1 LMLLPLVSD
10 PGTSGQAWNLR
21 TIFAWFVQESILKEK
36 KYGVKNLGRFNK
48 NYSS

>member
-21 TIFAWFVQESILKEK
+21 TIFAWFVQESILKVKFWSEK
-36 KYGVKNLGRFNK
+36 SGSFQ
-48 NYSS
+48 